1 MSTRGCFSLHF
12 RRLVSQEPVAEYS
25 KPLLG
30 KHAMRK
36 VKSGDD
42 AMSVENIIVFND
54 TNLPVPSPLTTSYWD
69 SQPHIQIT
77 SGENHISVGISPLF
91 YEECQSRLEKCH
103 DVSALYW
110 EVRSLV
116 PRFRGVSIENTSW
129 TELSRSQVNKDIVR
143 ETLVVNGAVF
153 QSGEDTH
160 ALKLFLLDKINAFSR
175 GNLASLAI
183 MRHLLTFFSRT
194 ESSGDCFSLLR
205 DLFPRAVTMTTVVT
219 AANPINVAISPS
231 SHVTVDTYTILRVT
245 REDTAPSLLSLVSK
259 PLFTPHSASDADGS
273 QSCFYVMH
281 SIHPHFTY
289 SCLLR
294 CHLFYCTGDLQG
306 VDVHRSMFMQV
317 ITSHRMKHV
326 KSIDRLF
333 DVPSP
338 KPSSLFTPK
347 PIYYEVDCRE
357 PTLHLT
363 VSNEYDN
370 EGREILVVT
379 VKKEGRIEE

>member
-1 MSTRGCFSLHF
+1 
-12 RRLVSQEPVAEYS
+12 
-25 KPLLG
+25 
-30 KHAMRK
+30 
-36 VKSGDD
+36 
-42 AMSVENIIVFND
+42 
-54 TNLPVPSPLTTSYWD
+54 
-69 SQPHIQIT
+69 
-77 SGENHISVGISPLF
+77 
-91 YEECQSRLEKCH
+91 
-103 DVSALYW
+103 
-110 EVRSLV
+110 
-116 PRFRGVSIENTSW
+116 
-129 TELSRSQVNKDIVR
+129 
-143 ETLVVNGAVF
+143 
-153 QSGEDTH
+153 
-160 ALKLFLLDKINAFSR
+160 
-175 GNLASLAI
+175 
-183 MRHLLTFFSRT
+183 
-194 ESSGDCFSLLR
+194 
-205 DLFPRAVTMTTVVT
+205 MTTVVT

-338 KPSSLFTPK
+338 KLSSLFTPK

-379 VKKEGRIEE
+379 VKKGGRIEE